1 MKKSKPTKRVRRAHR
16 VTGSIDNLDLT
27 KASTALTLKL
37 EHKGEKIGE
46 LTIGRGSVTW
56 NGRNR
61 KKGVSWSWSQFAA
74 FLDRHGY
81 DE

>member
-1 MKKSKPTKRVRRAHR
+1 MKKSKPAKRVRRAHR

-46 LTIGRGSVTW
+46 LTVGRGSVTW
-56 NGRNR
+56 HGRNR
-61 KKGVSWSWSQFAA
+61 KTGVSWTWSEFAA

>member
-37 EHKGEKIGE
+37 EHNKEKIGE

-56 NGRNR
+56 FGRKR
-61 KKGVSWSWSQFAA
+61 KNGVSWTWSEFAA
-74 FLDRHGY
+74 FLDKSGY
-81 DE
+81 GE